1 MAPDYKALQDSLS
14 SVMKGIE
21 AENSKLMKNYDILK
35 MKLEAL
41 TLEAQKV
48 AAAVPAKKEVVKTE
62 VAALLATVKTDLG
75 ATKAL
80 LAEAPKAVVEQIRNE
95 SKGVVAQV
103 SSIENSLSGEVNYAE
118 VWDRLNTILKS
129 VSDINTELAEAIA
142 KNKRR

>member
-95 SKGVVAQV
+95 SKGGGAQV

>member
-80 LAEAPKAVVEQIRNE
+80 LAEAPKAVEQIRNE